1 MIRGT
6 TPTLEFTLPFNWG
19 DIDAIDIVFAQ
30 CRKVILKKT
39 MDDCTIVDDVLK
51 LKLTKADT
59 LKFQC
64 GREAEIQ
71 LIVAFVSGDE
81 IASEI
86 ITVNVEHIL
95 WDGEIR

>member
-6 TPTLEFTLPFNWG
+6 TPTLEFKLPFNWD

-39 MDDCTIVDDVLK
+39 MDDCTIVEDVMK
-51 LKLTKADT
+51 LKLTKEDT
-59 LKFQC
+59 LRFRC

-71 LIVAFVSGDE
+71 LIVDFVTGGT

-95 WDGEIR
+95 GDGEI